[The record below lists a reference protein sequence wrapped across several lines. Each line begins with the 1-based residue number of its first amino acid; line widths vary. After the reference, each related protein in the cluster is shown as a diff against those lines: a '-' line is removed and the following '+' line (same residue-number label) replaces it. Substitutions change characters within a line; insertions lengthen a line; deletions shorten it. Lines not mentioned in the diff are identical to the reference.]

1 MPKVQL
7 NTPSPDFT
15 LANYDGQSYSLSDFR
30 NEKHVLL
37 IFNRGFV

>member
-15 LANYDGQSYSLSDFR
+15 LTNYDGQSYNLSDFR
-30 NEKHVLL
+30 NEKLVLL